1 MFPHKFSLD
10 ISTRRLS
17 FLGELAVVRYGTFND
32 VYKRRWSDILKFRQR
47 NLFTTCEVC
56 FALKGQLND
65 KSLSME
71 QKLGSLKLYRAHLHE
86 QFCDRTIIW
95 RLQSES
101 SDPTTDI
108 LVIST
113 DGLDQSKFALP
124 REPELR
130 NNAALNL
137 IPIERSL
144 SSFCFSKFLGFFPE
158 NH

>member
-108 LVIST
+108 LVIFS
-113 DGLDQSKFALP
+113 
-124 REPELR
+124 RW
-130 NNAALNL
+130 
-137 IPIERSL
+137 IRSIQICPPKGARTTQQC
-144 SSFCFSKFLGFFPE
+144 SFESDP
-158 NH
+158 N

>member
-1 MFPHKFSLD
+1 MVS
-10 ISTRRLS
+10 LS
-17 FLGELAVVRYGTFND
+17 FLGGLVVLRYGTFND
-32 VYKRRWSDILKFRQR
+32 VYKRRWSDVLRFRQR

-71 QKLGSLKLYRAHLHE
+71 QKLGSLKLYRSHLHA

-101 SDPTTDI
+101 ADPSTDI

-130 NNAALNL
+130 NNAALTL
-137 IPIERSL
+137 IP
-144 SSFCFSKFLGFFPE
+144 
-158 NH
+158 N